1 MSFRP
6 PEILT
11 ITLLPFVL
19 IWPAVLT
26 VEPRKEK
33 AKMPVMIEF
42 QFTLEVVGPSGQ
54 DDDFAEWVAAHSGA
68 AGHVSRDERHYI
80 HFAQSAD
87 SLDDAVRDAVDA
99 LNGWEGLDI
108 LSFQAA
114 CSNTGVLAR
123 A

>member
-1 MSFRP
+1 
-6 PEILT
+6 
-11 ITLLPFVL
+11 
-19 IWPAVLT
+19 
-26 VEPRKEK
+26 
-33 AKMPVMIEF
+33 MPVMIEF

-54 DDDFAEWVAAHSGA
+54 DEDFAEWVAAQPGASGHA
-68 AGHVSRDERHYI
+68 SRDERHYI

-87 SLDDAVRDAVDA
+87 SLDDAVRNAVDS